1 MDALLKL
8 SKQSIGDTGYPV
20 GWIDKNYGPNIQM
33 MLGPDEKEIR
43 TVLLNKLV
51 EMSRP
56 LSEGE

>member
-1 MDALLKL
+1 VD
-8 SKQSIGDTGYPV
+8 
-20 GWIDKNYGPNIQM
+20 WIDKNYGPNIQM